1 MILADHLGGHNN
13 KTWTDKG
20 TLRYFYH
27 QLGCRTMLDVGC
39 GPGGQVNVAKIVG
52 YKKVTGVDGDHTVNP
67 DILHDFTKDKII
79 HNIKYDLC
87 WSVEF
92 LEHVPEE
99 YMDNY
104 MPLFKNCKHI
114 VCTSS
119 LYNNQYHYCI
129 KEKKWWIDQFEKR
142 GFLYD
147 DFVYREILEVST
159 MNKKLTQDG
168 INASWLERNGMY
180 FSNKKV
186 S

>member
-1 MILADHLGGHNN
+1 
-13 KTWTDKG
+13 
-20 TLRYFYH
+20 
-27 QLGCRTMLDVGC
+27 
-39 GPGGQVNVAKIVG
+39 
-52 YKKVTGVDGDHTVNP
+52 
-67 DILHDFTKDKII
+67 
-79 HNIKYDLC
+79 
-87 WSVEF
+87 
-92 LEHVPEE
+92 
-99 YMDNY
+99 

-129 KEKKWWIDQFEKR
+129 KEKNGGLINLKKR